1 MMKTILATSLLL
13 SLSVVSVTA
22 ASAQVVP
29 PPQAPSTTDVIDVV
43 EDLPEA
49 VEVVEIAEPK
59 PPASDDESIYQNV
72 EQMPS
77 FPGGNQA
84 LFRYLQE
91 NLKYPSIA
99 QANGIQGRTLVSF
112 VVEKD
117 GSITDIQV
125 VRSAGDPSLDREA
138 VRIIRTM
145 PRWRPGKIQGQ
156 TVRVQYTVPINFKL
170 Q

>member
-29 PPQAPSTTDVIDVV
+29 PPPPATDVIEVIETESEYIDDINVAEPDSQLV
-43 EDLPEA
+43 DG
-49 VEVVEIAEPK
+49 EVVYK
-59 PPASDDESIYQNV
+59 VVDQN
-72 EQMPS
+72 PS

-117 GSITDIQV
+117 GSITNAQV

-156 TVRVQYTVPINFKL
+156 EVRVQYTVPINFKL

>member
-29 PPQAPSTTDVIDVV
+29 PPPAPSTTDVIDVV

-72 EQMPS
+72 EQIPS
-77 FPGGNQA
+77 FPGGIQA
-84 LFRYLQE
+84 LFSYLQE
-91 NLKYPSIA
+91 NLKYPAVA
-99 QANGIQGRTLVSF
+99 QANGIQGRTLVTF

-117 GSITDIQV
+117 GRISNVMV

-156 TVRVQYTVPINFKL
+156 EVRVQYTVPINFKL

>member
-29 PPQAPSTTDVIDVV
+29 PPPPATDVIEVI
-43 EDLPEA
+43 ETEPEYIDDINVA
-49 VEVVEIAEPK
+49 EPDSQLVDGEVVYK
-59 PPASDDESIYQNV
+59 VVD
-72 EQMPS
+72 QMPS

-117 GSITDIQV
+117 GSITDVQV

-156 TVRVQYTVPINFKL
+156 EVRVQYTVPINFKL

>member
-1 MMKTILATSLLL
+1 MKKYVFIILLPFCATSMFA
-13 SLSVVSVTA
+13 T
-22 ASAQVVP
+22 SAQPVP
-29 PPQAPSTTDVIDVV
+29 PPATDVIEVIETESEYIDDINAAEPDSQLV
-43 EDLPEA
+43 A
-49 VEVVEIAEPK
+49 GEVVYK
-59 PPASDDESIYQNV
+59 VVD
-72 EQMPS
+72 QMPS

-84 LFRYLQE
+84 LFSYLQE
-91 NLKYPSIA
+91 NLKYPAVA
-99 QANGIQGRTLVSF
+99 QANGIQGRTLVTF

-117 GSITDIQV
+117 GSITNAQV